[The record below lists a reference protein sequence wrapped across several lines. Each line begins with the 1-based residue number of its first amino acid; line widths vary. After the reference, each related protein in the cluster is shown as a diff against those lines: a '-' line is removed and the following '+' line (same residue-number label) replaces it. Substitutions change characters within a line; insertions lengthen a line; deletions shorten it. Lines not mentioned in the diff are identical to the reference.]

1 MQADHAGV
9 RSRRLYYY
17 LGGFDPEY
25 GRLSPGKLLVAHALE
40 QAIGEGMRGFDV
52 LRGREDYKY
61 EWGRAIGRPG
71 DGV

>member
-1 MQADHAGV
+1 
-9 RSRRLYYY
+9 
-17 LGGFDPEY
+17 
-25 GRLSPGKLLVAHALE
+25 LLVAHALE
-40 QAIGEGMRGFDV
+40 PAIGEGMRGFDV